1 MPLLN
6 PCSDEPY
13 KPQALLPDAAFMLAA
28 TTLALEKA
36 KATLEEPPVGGFDI
50 HEFVRNLAA
59 FLSGQREGED
69 EDSVTPDTGY
79 LEWSLIGRMALRTNR
94 RVPTVEVM

>member
-1 MPLLN
+1 
-6 PCSDEPY
+6 
-13 KPQALLPDAAFMLAA
+13 MLAA

-69 EDSVTPDTGY
+69 EDSDTLDNGY
-79 LEWSLIGRMALRTNR
+79 LEWSLIGQMTLRTNR
-94 RVPTVEVM
+94 RVPTVEFM